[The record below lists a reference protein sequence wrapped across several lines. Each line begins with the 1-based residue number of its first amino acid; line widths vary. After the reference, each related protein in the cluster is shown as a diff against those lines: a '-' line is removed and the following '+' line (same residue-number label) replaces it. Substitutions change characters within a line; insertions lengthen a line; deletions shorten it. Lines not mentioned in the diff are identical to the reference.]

1 MRRVYI
7 ICEGQTEET
16 FIEELLSEQFVSKD
30 IHLVPSLVGKPGHKG
45 GNIKVERLFTDI
57 RARLLKD
64 TSSFCTT
71 FFDFYALPEDFPGKK
86 EAAKKSSVAE
96 KAACVQYSLTNWL
109 KGRLESE
116 PMLRFI
122 PYVQMYE
129 FEGLLFSDPEKL
141 AQGIH
146 KPELAVRFASIR
158 EQFSTPESINNDYE
172 TAPSKRIEQLCPK
185 YVKPTDGLLAAS
197 AIGIDAIRREC
208 ALFNKWLNRIET
220 LCS

>member
-1 MRRVYI
+1 MSRVHI

-16 FIEELLSEQFVSKD
+16 FIEKLLYEQLISKG
-30 IHLVPSLVGKPGHKG
+30 IHLFPSLVGKPGHKG
-45 GNIKVERLFTDI
+45 GNVKVERLFTDI
-57 RARLLKD
+57 KARLLGD

-71 FFDFYALPEDFPGKK
+71 FFDFYALPEDFPGLK
-86 EAAKKSSVAE
+86 EAAKKSDIAK
-96 KAACVQYSLTNWL
+96 KAACVQDSLTGWL
-109 KGRLESE
+109 KERLGSE

-129 FEGLLFSDPEKL
+129 FEGLLFSNPEKL

-146 KPELAVRFASIR
+146 KPDLAAKFASIR
-158 EQFSTPESINNDYE
+158 EQFPTPEGINNDYE

-185 YVKPTDGLLAAS
+185 YAKPTDGLLAAS